1 MAVTSSSEPQASDPP
16 AEAWLA
22 ELEDQIADEE
32 SWGDQRN
39 TEAASIILHMLSS
52 FHEKG
57 YVAAL
62 EAALKIGA
70 DYWARFLPS
79 SQDPLRKPY
88 RLEDKGMPEYLAH
101 LYDLILHQSWLLPY
115 YDERQDLL
123 TRFLVELSHLPKVT
137 YKSEGEEYHA
147 FHNDPVFGI
156 MCEEEWNGKFASD
169 RPEPEDPKQK
179 QAFIRRCDQWVNFS
193 SFQARYHGAEIYK
206 PWSTHLKY
214 PNVDI
219 ELALEKDL
227 PKGKLAECRLL
238 VASEWIIHAGKV
250 IYADMKRINNDLWG
264 LERWKSWAGKL
275 EEILKAGE
283 QSEDVTINLRAAL
296 DEMISIDRDSLEG
309 K

>member
-1 MAVTSSSEPQASDPP
+1 MAVISSSEPQASDPP

-39 TEAASIILHMLSS
+39 TEAASIILHMFTS
-52 FHEKG
+52 FPEKG

-88 RLEDKGMPEYLAH
+88 
-101 LYDLILHQSWLLPY
+101 
-115 YDERQDLL
+115 
-123 TRFLVELSHLPKVT
+123 RFLVELSHLPKVT

-296 DEMISIDRDSLEG
+296 DEMISIDRDILVG
-309 K
+309 N

>member
-39 TEAASIILHMLSS
+39 TEAASIILHMLTS
-52 FHEKG
+52 FPEKG

-137 YKSEGEEYHA
+137 YKSEGVCLM
-147 FHNDPVFGI
+147 PLI
-156 MCEEEWNGKFASD
+156 MCSRKLLPMLSTCLGRISRFPQRPCVRNNVRRRMEW
-169 RPEPEDPKQK
+169 
-179 QAFIRRCDQWVNFS
+179 
-193 SFQARYHGAEIYK
+193 EI
-206 PWSTHLKY
+206 W
-214 PNVDI
+214 
-219 ELALEKDL
+219 
-227 PKGKLAECRLL
+227 
-238 VASEWIIHAGKV
+238 
-250 IYADMKRINNDLWG
+250 
-264 LERWKSWAGKL
+264 
-275 EEILKAGE
+275 
-283 QSEDVTINLRAAL
+283 
-296 DEMISIDRDSLEG
+296 
-309 K
+309 